1 MVLLFGRPAALDS
14 RLEEEVWVKTPWTP
28 EQLTNQ
34 SVEYRFPRGVA
45 GGRVDGQG
53 KFVATA
59 SNAGVSVVIE
69 TSGGAPGGSSKLH
82 LVQTEVDAIKPAPPH
97 LGIQFTCYLR

>member
-1 MVLLFGRPAALDS
+1 M
-14 RLEEEVWVKTPWTP
+14 EEEVWVKTSWTP

-34 SVEYRFPRGVA
+34 SVEYRFPRGVD
-45 GGRVDGQG
+45 GVRVDGQG
-53 KFVATA
+53 KFVAIA
-59 SNAGVSVVIE
+59 SDAGISVVIE
-69 TSGGAPGGSSKLH
+69 PFGVAPGGSSNLQ

>member
-1 MVLLFGRPAALDS
+1 M
-14 RLEEEVWVKTPWTP
+14 EEEVWVKTSWTP
-28 EQLTNQ
+28 EQLTNK
-34 SVEYRFPRGVA
+34 SVEFRFPRGVD

-59 SNAGVSVVIE
+59 TSAGVSVVIE

>member
-1 MVLLFGRPAALDS
+1 M
-14 RLEEEVWVKTPWTP
+14 EEEVWVKTPWTP

-34 SVEYRFPRGVA
+34 SVEYRFPRGVD
-45 GGRVDGQG
+45 GVRVDGQG

-59 SNAGVSVVIE
+59 SDAGVSVVIE
-69 TSGGAPGGSSKLH
+69 PFGGASGDSSNLH

>member
-1 MVLLFGRPAALDS
+1 MGQM
-14 RLEEEVWVKTPWTP
+14 EEEVWVKTPWTP
-28 EQLTNQ
+28 EQLSNQ
-34 SVEYRFPRGVA
+34 SVEYRFPRGVD

-69 TSGGAPGGSSKLH
+69 TFGGAPGGSSNLH
-82 LVQTEVDAIKPAPPH
+82 LVQTEVDAIRPAPPH

>member
-1 MVLLFGRPAALDS
+1 M
-14 RLEEEVWVKTPWTP
+14 EEEVWVKTPWTP

-34 SVEYRFPRGVA
+34 SVEYRFPRGVD

-53 KFVATA
+53 KFLATA
-59 SNAGVSVVIE
+59 SDAGVSVVIE
-69 TSGGAPGGSSKLH
+69 TSGGVPGGSSKLH